1 MTKNK
6 STQHALLLSS
16 LALLMCVF
24 MLIGSTF
31 AWFSDD
37 ISSQS
42 NKIVAGVLDV
52 QLLLHD
58 GSDYV
63 DISNSTT
70 PIFSDGSIAQNNNGS
85 TLWEPGKTQVAY
97 LAIKN
102 NGSLALKYS
111 IGLDVKN
118 VSKNLFEVMLYDV
131 VDNAQYGSVNSW
143 TSEFPLRTGN
153 QMLFQDVSVGVGET
167 KYFALCVHM
176 DENAKNEYQGGEVDF
191 TLNIL
196 AKQSTA
202 ENDTFNNQYDEDADY
217 PVDILNVTNSD
228 ELKDALKT
236 AAYGTTI
243 LLKSGTYEDLSFT
256 NPSSYT
262 AKNITIIGE
271 KGTVIEG
278 FSVNGWTSDNNIVVD
293 GLKFKNITFSKGILL
308 STKDMSNVTI
318 DSCNFIDDACIHQ
331 NDRTEKLT
339 NLVVKNSTF
348 TGVQGGNTTAIMLEN
363 TENVTISG
371 CTFTN
376 IDFNAVQAGVLDGTV
391 LIDNNTIN
399 ETGDRVFRFVTVN
412 ADVTISNNT
421 ITSGGD
427 DNGELAKSTN
437 AIAVTL
443 TNNTW
448 NGYSDADVTDK
459 IINITAK

>member
-6 STQHALLLSS
+6 SNKQALLLSA

-24 MLIGSTF
+24 MLVGSTF

-42 NKIVAGVLDV
+42 NKIVAGTLDV

-58 GSDYV
+58 GYDYV

-70 PIFSDGSIAQNNNGS
+70 PIFSDGTVAQNNNGS

-118 VSKNLFEVMLYDV
+118 VSKNLFEVMQYDV
-131 VDNAQYGSVNSW
+131 VENAQYRSVNSW
-143 TSEFPLRTGN
+143 TNGHALELGN
-153 QMLFQDVSVGVGET
+153 QMLFKDVSVGVGET

-176 DENAKNEYQGGEVDF
+176 DEDAKNEYQGGEVNF

-196 AKQSTA
+196 AKQSTSESDA
-202 ENDTFNNQYDEDADY
+202 FNNEYDEDAAY
-217 PVDILNVTNSD
+217 PNNTVTVNNSD

-236 AAYGTTI
+236 SAYGTTVI
-243 LLKSGTYEDLSFT
+243 LKSGNYEGISLS
-256 NPSSYT
+256 NPSNYT

-271 KGTVIEG
+271 TGTVIDG
-278 FSVNGWTSDNNIVVD
+278 FSISSWSNDSNIVID
-293 GLKFKNITFSKGILL
+293 GLRFKNITFSEDILL
-308 STKDMSNVTI
+308 STKNMSNVII
-318 DSCNFIDDACIHQ
+318 DSCDFIDDARIHQ
-331 NDRTEKLT
+331 NDKTEKLT
-339 NLVVKNSTF
+339 NLIVEKCTF
-348 TGVQGGNTTAIMLEN
+348 TGTDGGNTTAIMLEN
-363 TENVTISG
+363 TENVTVSG

-376 IDFNAVQAGVLDGTV
+376 IDFNVLQAGILNGVV
-391 LIDNNTIN
+391 LIDKNTIN
-399 ETGDRVFRFVTVN
+399 GTGDRVFRFVEMN
-412 ADVTISNNT
+412 ADLTISNNT
-421 ITSGGD
+421 ITSNGD
-427 DNGELAKSTN
+427 DNEELAKSTDPCE
-437 AIAVTL
+437 ITL

-448 NGYSDADVTDK
+448 NGLSDADVKDK
-459 IINITAK
+459 LINITAK

>member
-70 PIFSDGSIAQNNNGS
+70 PIFSDGTVAQNNNGS

-118 VSKNLFEVMLYDV
+118 VSKNLFEVMQYDV
-131 VDNAQYGSVNSW
+131 VENAQYRSVNSW
-143 TSEFPLRTGN
+143 TNGRALKLGN
-153 QMLFQDVSVGVGET
+153 QMLFEDVSVGVGET

-176 DENAKNEYQGGEVDF
+176 VENAENEYQGGEVDF

-202 ENDTFNNQYDEDADY
+202 ENDTFNNQYDEDAEY
-217 PVDILNVTNSD
+217 P
-228 ELKDALKT
+228 
-236 AAYGTTI
+236 
-243 LLKSGTYEDLSFT
+243 
-256 NPSSYT
+256 
-262 AKNITIIGE
+262 
-271 KGTVIEG
+271 
-278 FSVNGWTSDNNIVVD
+278 
-293 GLKFKNITFSKGILL
+293 
-308 STKDMSNVTI
+308 
-318 DSCNFIDDACIHQ
+318 
-331 NDRTEKLT
+331 
-339 NLVVKNSTF
+339 
-348 TGVQGGNTTAIMLEN
+348 
-363 TENVTISG
+363 
-371 CTFTN
+371 
-376 IDFNAVQAGVLDGTV
+376 
-391 LIDNNTIN
+391 NNTQN
-399 ETGDRVFRFVTVN
+399 SL
-412 ADVTISNNT
+412 ADSHVEDEI
-421 ITSGGD
+421 D
-427 DNGELAKSTN
+427 
-437 AIAVTL
+437 
-443 TNNTW
+443 
-448 NGYSDADVTDK
+448 
-459 IINITAK
+459 

>member
-6 STQHALLLSS
+6 SNKQALLLSA

-24 MLIGSTF
+24 MLVGSTF

-42 NKIVAGVLDV
+42 NKIVAGTLDV

-58 GSDYV
+58 GYDYV

-70 PIFSDGSIAQNNNGS
+70 PIFSDGTVAQNNNGS

-118 VSKNLFEVMLYDV
+118 VSKNLFEVMQYDV
-131 VDNAQYGSVNSW
+131 VENAQYRSVNSW
-143 TSEFPLRTGN
+143 TNGHALELGN
-153 QMLFQDVSVGVGET
+153 QMLFKDVSVGVGET

-176 DENAKNEYQGGEVDF
+176 DEDAKNEYQGGEVNF

-196 AKQSTA
+196 AKQSTSESDA
-202 ENDTFNNQYDEDADY
+202 FNNEYDEDAEY
-217 PVDILNVTNSD
+217 PNNTVTVNNSD

-236 AAYGTTI
+236 SAYGTTVI
-243 LLKSGTYEDLSFT
+243 LKSGNYEGISLS
-256 NPSSYT
+256 NPSNYT

-271 KGTVIEG
+271 TGTVIDG
-278 FSVNGWTSDNNIVVD
+278 FSINSWSNDSNIVID
-293 GLKFKNITFSKGILL
+293 GLKFKNITFSKDILL
-308 STKDMSNVTI
+308 STKNMSNVII
-318 DSCNFIDDACIHQ
+318 DSCDFIDDARIHQ
-331 NDRTEKLT
+331 NDKTEKLT
-339 NLVVKNSTF
+339 NLIVEKCTF
-348 TGVQGGNTTAIMLEN
+348 TGTDGGNTTAIMLEN
-363 TENVTISG
+363 TENVTVSG

-376 IDFNAVQAGVLDGTV
+376 IDFNVLQAGIIDGVV
-391 LIDNNTIN
+391 LIDKNTIN
-399 ETGDRVFRFVTVN
+399 GTGDRVFRFVTVN

-421 ITSGGD
+421 ITSDGD
-427 DNGELAKSTN
+427 DNGELAKSTD
-437 AIAVTL
+437 AIEVTL

-448 NGYSDADVTDK
+448 NGLSDADVKDK
-459 IINITAK
+459 LINITAK